1 MILTAVMDSQSA
13 DGQLHF
19 ELQAKNHA
27 GKPKHGLD
35 FFGLKNHDLY
45 FTSNE
50 GISSQADGTGL
61 VT

>member
-1 MILTAVMDSQSA
+1 MDSQSA